1 MPFFLIVIYIHYFII
16 NTCMRKFKGYSTV
29 DKTWGNFK
37 LYDIELAKRDL
48 LNEFY
53 TRKGE
58 RVMSPQF
65 GSIVWD
71 LLFDPLTDETIDT
84 IRADCLR
91 IVTKDPRLDLLNID
105 IVDNE
110 HTIIVSIILRYVPTA
125 TETELVA
132 VFNRNLTA
140 EREIG

>member
-1 MPFFLIVIYIHYFII
+1 
-16 NTCMRKFKGYSTV
+16 MRKFKGYSTV

-58 RVMSPQF
+58 RLMSPQF

-71 LLFDPLTDETIDT
+71 LLFDPLTDEIIDA

-91 IVTKDPRLDLLNID
+91 IVTKDPRLNLLNID

>member
-1 MPFFLIVIYIHYFII
+1 
-16 NTCMRKFKGYSTV
+16 MRKFKGYSTV

-37 LYDIELAKRDL
+37 LYDVELAKRDL

-58 RVMSPQF
+58 RLMSPQF

-71 LLFDPLTDETIDT
+71 LLFDPLTDEIITAIKT
-84 IRADCLR
+84 DCVR
-91 IVTKDPRLDLLNID
+91 IVSKDPRLDVINID
-105 IVDNE
+105 VIDSE
-110 HTIIVSIILRYVPTA
+110 HTIIVTIVLKYVPTA
-125 TETELVA
+125 TATELVA

>member
-1 MPFFLIVIYIHYFII
+1 
-16 NTCMRKFKGYSTV
+16 MRKFKGYSTV
-29 DKTWGNFK
+29 DKSWGNFK
-37 LYDIELAKRDL
+37 LYDINLAKRDL
-48 LNEFY
+48 LNELY
-53 TRKGE
+53 TRQGE
-58 RVMSPQF
+58 RLMSPQF

-71 LLFDPLTDETIDT
+71 LLFDPLTDEIIDA

-91 IVTKDPRLDLLNID
+91 IVTKDPRLDLLDID
-105 IVDNE
+105 ITDNE

-140 EREIG
+140 ERENG

>member
-1 MPFFLIVIYIHYFII
+1 
-16 NTCMRKFKGYSTV
+16 MRKFKGYSTV

-37 LYDIELAKRDL
+37 LYDINLAKRDL

-58 RVMSPQF
+58 RLMSPQF

-71 LLFDPLTDETIDT
+71 LLFDPLTDEVLEA
-84 IRADCLR
+84 IREDCLR
-91 IVTKDPRLDLLNID
+91 IVNKDPRLNLLNIE
-105 IVDNE
+105 ISDNE
-110 HTIIVSIILRYVPTA
+110 HTIIVSIILKYVPTA

-132 VFNRNLTA
+132 VFNRNMTA

>member
-1 MPFFLIVIYIHYFII
+1 
-16 NTCMRKFKGYSTV
+16 MRKFKGYSTV

-37 LYDIELAKRDL
+37 LYDIDLAKRDL
-48 LNEFY
+48 LNELY

-58 RVMSPQF
+58 RLMSPQF

-71 LLFDPLTDETIDT
+71 LLFDPLTDEIINA

-91 IVTKDPRLDLLNID
+91 IVTKDPRLDLLNLD
-105 IVDNE
+105 VVDNE

>member
-1 MPFFLIVIYIHYFII
+1 
-16 NTCMRKFKGYSTV
+16 MRKFKGYSTV

-37 LYDIELAKRDL
+37 LYDIDLAKRDL
-48 LNEFY
+48 LNELY

-58 RVMSPQF
+58 RLMSPQF

-71 LLFDPLTDETIDT
+71 LLFDPLTDEIIDA

-91 IVTKDPRLDLLNID
+91 IVTKDPRLDLLNLD
-105 IVDNE
+105 VVDNE

-140 EREIG
+140 ERELG

>member
-1 MPFFLIVIYIHYFII
+1 
-16 NTCMRKFKGYSTV
+16 MRKFKGYSTIN
-29 DKTWGNFK
+29 KTWGNFK

-48 LNEFY
+48 LNEFH

-58 RVMSPQF
+58 RLMSPQF

-71 LLFDPLTDETIDT
+71 LLFDPLTDEIITAIKS
-84 IRADCLR
+84 DCVR
-91 IVTKDPRLDLLNID
+91 IVSKDPRLDVISID
-105 IVDNE
+105 VIDNE
-110 HTIIVSIILRYVPTA
+110 HTIIVTIILKYVPTA
-125 TETELVA
+125 TESELVA

>member
-1 MPFFLIVIYIHYFII
+1 
-16 NTCMRKFKGYSTV
+16 MRKFKGYSTV

-58 RVMSPQF
+58 RLMSPQF
-65 GSIVWD
+65 GSIIWD
-71 LLFDPLTDETIDT
+71 LLFDPLTDEIVDA
-84 IRADCLR
+84 IRTDCLR

-105 IVDNE
+105 VVDNE
-110 HTIIVSIILRYVPTA
+110 HTIIVSLILKYVPTA

>member
-1 MPFFLIVIYIHYFII
+1 
-16 NTCMRKFKGYSTV
+16 MRKFKGYSTV
-29 DKTWGNFK
+29 NKTWGNFK
-37 LYDIELAKRDL
+37 LYDINLAKQDL

-58 RVMSPQF
+58 RLMSPQF

-71 LLFDPLTDETIDT
+71 LLFDPLTDEIIEA
-84 IRADCLR
+84 IRADCVR
-91 IVTKDPRLDLLNID
+91 IVTKDPRLNLLNIE
-105 IVDNE
+105 VTDNE
-110 HTIIVSIILRYVPTA
+110 HTIIVSIILKYVPTA

-140 EREIG
+140 EQEIG

>member
-1 MPFFLIVIYIHYFII
+1 
-16 NTCMRKFKGYSTV
+16 MRKFKGYSTV

-37 LYDIELAKRDL
+37 LYDIDLAKRDL
-48 LNEFY
+48 LNELY

-58 RVMSPQF
+58 RLMSPQF

-71 LLFDPLTDETIDT
+71 LLFDPLTDEIVDA

-91 IVTKDPRLDLLNID
+91 IVTKDPRLDLLD
-105 IVDNE
+105 LDVVDNE

>member
-1 MPFFLIVIYIHYFII
+1 
-16 NTCMRKFKGYSTV
+16 MRKFKGYSTIN
-29 DKTWGNFK
+29 KTWGNFK
-37 LYDIELAKRDL
+37 LYDIDLAKRDL

-58 RVMSPQF
+58 RLMSPQF

-71 LLFDPLTDETIDT
+71 LLFDPLTDEVVDA

-91 IVTKDPRLDLLNID
+91 IVTKDPRLDLLDID

-110 HTIIVSIILRYVPTA
+110 HTIIVTIILKYVPTA

-140 EREIG
+140 ERTEG

>member
-1 MPFFLIVIYIHYFII
+1 
-16 NTCMRKFKGYSTV
+16 MRKFKGYSTV

-37 LYDIELAKRDL
+37 LYDIDLAKRDL

-58 RVMSPQF
+58 RLMSPQF

-71 LLFDPLTDETIDT
+71 MLFNPLTDEVVEV

-91 IVTKDPRLDLLNID
+91 IVTKDPRLALLNID
-105 IVDNE
+105 VIDNE
-110 HTIIVSIILRYVPTA
+110 HTIIVTISLRYIPTA
-125 TETELVA
+125 TETDLVA

-140 EREIG
+140 ERENG

>member
-1 MPFFLIVIYIHYFII
+1 
-16 NTCMRKFKGYSTV
+16 MRKFKGYSTV

-58 RVMSPQF
+58 RLMSPQF

-71 LLFDPLTDETIDT
+71 LLFDPLTDETIDA

>member
-1 MPFFLIVIYIHYFII
+1 
-16 NTCMRKFKGYSTV
+16 MRKFKGYSTV

-37 LYDIELAKRDL
+37 LYDVDLAKRDL
-48 LNEFY
+48 LNELY

-58 RVMSPQF
+58 RLMSPQF

-71 LLFDPLTDETIDT
+71 LLFDPLTDEIIDA

-91 IVTKDPRLDLLNID
+91 IVTKDPRLDLLD
-105 IVDNE
+105 LDVVDNE

>member
-1 MPFFLIVIYIHYFII
+1 
-16 NTCMRKFKGYSTV
+16 MRKFKGYSTV

-37 LYDIELAKRDL
+37 LYDINLAKRDL

-58 RVMSPQF
+58 RVMSPEF

-91 IVTKDPRLDLLNID
+91 IVTKDPRLDLLDID

-110 HTIIVSIILRYVPTA
+110 HTIIVTIILRYVPTA

-140 EREIG
+140 ERELG

>member
-1 MPFFLIVIYIHYFII
+1 
-16 NTCMRKFKGYSTV
+16 MRKFKGYSTV

-58 RVMSPQF
+58 RLMSPQF

-71 LLFDPLTDETIDT
+71 LLFDPLTDETIDA
-84 IRADCLR
+84 IKADCLR
-91 IVTKDPRLDLLNID
+91 IVTKDPRLDLLDID
-105 IVDNE
+105 IEDNE
-110 HTIIVSIILRYVPTA
+110 HTILVSISLRYVPTA
-125 TETELVA
+125 TVTELTA

>member
-1 MPFFLIVIYIHYFII
+1 
-16 NTCMRKFKGYSTV
+16 MRKFKGYSTV

-37 LYDIELAKRDL
+37 LYDINLAKRDL

-58 RVMSPQF
+58 RVMSPEF

-91 IVTKDPRLDLLNID
+91 IVTKDPRLDLLDMD

-110 HTIIVSIILRYVPTA
+110 HTIIVTIILRYVPTA

-140 EREIG
+140 ERELG

>member
-1 MPFFLIVIYIHYFII
+1 
-16 NTCMRKFKGYSTV
+16 MRKFKGYSTV

-37 LYDIELAKRDL
+37 LYDIDLAKRDL
-48 LNEFY
+48 LNELY

-58 RVMSPQF
+58 RLMSPQF

-71 LLFDPLTDETIDT
+71 LLFDPLTDEIINA

-91 IVTKDPRLDLLNID
+91 IVTKDPRLDLLNLD
-105 IVDNE
+105 VVDNE
-110 HTIIVSIILRYVPTA
+110 HTILVSIILRYVPTA

-132 VFNRNLTA
+132 VFNKNLTA

>member
-1 MPFFLIVIYIHYFII
+1 
-16 NTCMRKFKGYSTV
+16 MRKFKGYSTIG
-29 DKTWGNFK
+29 KTWGNFK
-37 LYDIELAKRDL
+37 LYDIDLAKRDL

-53 TRKGE
+53 TRRGE
-58 RVMSPQF
+58 RLMSPQF

-71 LLFDPLTDETIDT
+71 LLFDPLTDEVVDA

-91 IVTKDPRLDLLNID
+91 IVTKDPRLDLLDID
-105 IVDNE
+105 IADNE
-110 HTIIVSIILRYVPTA
+110 HTIIVTIILKYVPTA

-140 EREIG
+140 ERTEG

>member
-1 MPFFLIVIYIHYFII
+1 
-16 NTCMRKFKGYSTV
+16 MRKFKGYSTIN
-29 DKTWGNFK
+29 KTWGNFK

-58 RVMSPQF
+58 RLMSPQF

-71 LLFDPLTDETIDT
+71 LLFDPLTDEIITAIKT
-84 IRADCLR
+84 DCVR
-91 IVTKDPRLDLLNID
+91 IVTKDPRLDIVSID
-105 IVDNE
+105 VIDNE
-110 HTIIVSIILRYVPTA
+110 HTIIVTIILKYVPTA
-125 TETELVA
+125 TESELVA

-140 EREIG
+140 ERETG

>member
-1 MPFFLIVIYIHYFII
+1 
-16 NTCMRKFKGYSTV
+16 MRKFKGYSTV
-29 DKTWGNFK
+29 DRTWGNFK
-37 LYDIELAKRDL
+37 LYDINLAKRDL

-58 RVMSPQF
+58 RVMSPEF

-84 IRADCLR
+84 IRTDCLR
-91 IVTKDPRLDLLNID
+91 IVTKDPRLDLLDID

-110 HTIIVSIILRYVPTA
+110 HTIIVTIILRYVPTA

>member
-1 MPFFLIVIYIHYFII
+1 
-16 NTCMRKFKGYSTV
+16 MRKFKGYSTV

-37 LYDIELAKRDL
+37 LYDIDLAKRDL
-48 LNEFY
+48 LNELY

-58 RVMSPQF
+58 RLMSPQF

-71 LLFDPLTDETIDT
+71 LLFDPLTDEIVDA

-91 IVTKDPRLDLLNID
+91 IVTKDPRLDLLALD
-105 IVDNE
+105 VVDNE

>member
-1 MPFFLIVIYIHYFII
+1 
-16 NTCMRKFKGYSTV
+16 MRKFKGYSTV

-37 LYDIELAKRDL
+37 LYDIDLAKRDL
-48 LNEFY
+48 LNELY

-58 RVMSPQF
+58 RLMSPQF

-71 LLFDPLTDETIDT
+71 MLFNPLTDEVVEV

-91 IVTKDPRLDLLNID
+91 IVTKDPRLALLNID
-105 IVDNE
+105 VIDNE
-110 HTIIVSIILRYVPTA
+110 HTIIVTISLRYVPTA
-125 TETELVA
+125 TETDLVA

-140 EREIG
+140 ERENG

>member
-1 MPFFLIVIYIHYFII
+1 
-16 NTCMRKFKGYSTV
+16 MRKFKGYSSV

-37 LYDIELAKRDL
+37 LYDIDLAKRDL
-48 LNEFY
+48 LNELY

-58 RVMSPQF
+58 RLMSPQF

-71 LLFDPLTDETIDT
+71 LLFDPLTAEIIDA

-91 IVTKDPRLDLLNID
+91 IVTKDPRLDLLNLD
-105 IVDNE
+105 VVDNE